1 MWLSP
6 AGVQMALIW
15 LSIVGPSLMLLEH
28 INGPLVV
35 DSPKS
40 VLNLQNCA
48 ILEAFRTSRSTDSLK
63 WSELTL
69 LSHYLLFQ
77 ICFLKWS
84 FFEDFQKKWK
94 VQKNVMITWHGL
106 YLLSQRERGIS
117 INLPIGPYITYVI
130 SRGRIRL
137 LLKRTFPTISNSYIG
152 SSKRAGEERSEAQNQ
167 LNFCPFEMQ
176 CNALQC
182 TGGAGAE
189 GYYWQSKNCT
199 GNRSKGEDTHLCW
212 PQKDW

>member
-28 INGPLVV
+28 INGPLLV

-94 VQKNVMITWHGL
+94 VQKKCYDHLTWS
-106 YLLSQRERGIS
+106 LSTFTERKGNIYKSSNWAIHNLCDIQRKNSVAVEKNISNNFQFLHRIVQKGRRGKVRSAKPIKF
-117 INLPIGPYITYVI
+117 LPFRDAVQRTAMHWWCR
-130 SRGRIRL
+130 SRRL
-137 LLKRTFPTISNSYIG
+137 LLTK
-152 SSKRAGEERSEAQNQ
+152 
-167 LNFCPFEMQ
+167 
-176 CNALQC
+176 
-182 TGGAGAE
+182 
-189 GYYWQSKNCT
+189 
-199 GNRSKGEDTHLCW
+199 
-212 PQKDW
+212 